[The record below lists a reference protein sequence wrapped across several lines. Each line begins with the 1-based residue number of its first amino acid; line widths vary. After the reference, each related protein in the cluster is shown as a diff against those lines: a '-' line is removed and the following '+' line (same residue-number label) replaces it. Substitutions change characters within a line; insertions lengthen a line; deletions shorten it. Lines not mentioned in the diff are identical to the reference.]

1 MFMEF
6 EVHNV
11 AKVREAKICLD
22 RIAVVAGP
30 NGSGKS
36 TIAKGILTLRD
47 TLRSLPYYVA
57 YKKASDL
64 LKTFFGYQAKR
75 EVAFP
80 SELSF
85 VVHVR
90 TLASGL
96 AHIEQPELLCKESFW
111 ENDEEVFNYFS
122 GHYPARQT
130 NQTTQDHET
139 WLRWIACD
147 DYTTLKKQ
155 ILEWLRDSAHSDEA
169 YGTFVISNAIKRVYC
184 GQVNL
189 LGTDTMPSFTLH
201 ETGAVFTAHFE
212 DWKYIPSSD
221 TMAVASDTYYLEPC
235 HILDELEPNPYQEQ
249 ELSLKRKRAHYGEVC
264 TPSWWDFAFLQ
275 RDANPTMEEA
285 QSQEARNA
293 LLRDLSRTLNGQLT
307 EQNRTLVFED
317 RSVNGQIY
325 IPNVASGMKSMAL
338 IARAIENGWIRER
351 DLLIIDEPESN
362 LHPEWQVRFA
372 EWLVE
377 LSDKLG
383 LRLLLNTHSP
393 YFLRAIERFCGRE
406 SMIGK
411 LHVYLMEQDRDAEG
425 NALPTFSAHDAT
437 EDIGEVYR
445 AMAKPFEEIE

>member
-1 MFMEF
+1 MEI

-36 TIAKGILTLRD
+36 TIAKGLLTLRD

-64 LKTFFGYQAKR
+64 LSTMTKR
-75 EVAFP
+75 YIMTDNLSSGVNYLISAFDFAT
-80 SELSF
+80 SEWIRL
-85 VVHVR
+85 
-90 TLASGL
+90 
-96 AHIEQPELLCKESFW
+96 EQPEVLCNCSFW
-111 ENDEEVFNYFS
+111 ENDNAVFNYFS
-122 GHYPARQT
+122 AYLPLRRD
-130 NQTTQDHET
+130 TQGRVNLEQ
-139 WLRWIACD
+139 LIATD
-147 DYTTLKKQ
+147 AYTALKGQ

-184 GQVNL
+184 NQIGL
-189 LGTDTMPSFTLH
+189 LGADAASSLTLH
-201 ETGAVFTAHFE
+201 ETDNVFSAYFE
-212 DWKYIPSSD
+212 NGKFLPFNKPITID
-221 TMAVASDTYYLEPC
+221 SDTYYLEPC

-249 ELSLKRKRAHYGEVC
+249 ELSFVSFKRKRAHYGEVC
-264 TPSWWDFAFLQ
+264 TPSWWDFANKV
-275 RDANPTMEEA
+275 RNANPTMEEA
-285 QSQEARNA
+285 QSQEARSA
-293 LLRDLSRTLNGQLT
+293 LLRDISGMLNGQLT
-307 EQNRTLVFED
+307 KQNQTLVFED

-411 LHVYLMEQDRDAEG
+411 LHVYLMEQDRGADG
-425 NALPTFSAHDAT
+425 TALPTFSAHDVT
-437 EDIGEVYR
+437 DDIGQVYR

>member
-1 MFMEF
+1 MEI

-11 AKVREAKICLD
+11 AKVRKAKICLD

-36 TIAKGILTLRD
+36 TIAKGVLTLRD

-64 LKTFFGYQAKR
+64 LATMAKTHIKINSESFELNYLIHAFG
-75 EVAFP
+75 
-80 SELSF
+80 L
-85 VVHVR
+85 
-90 TLASGL
+90 LASGWER
-96 AHIEQPELLCKESFW
+96 IEQPEELCKCSFW
-111 ENDEEVFNYFS
+111 ENDDAVFNYFS
-122 GHYPARQT
+122 VYLPLRQA
-130 NQTTQDHET
+130 NQDHVD
-139 WLRWIACD
+139 WKQLLASD
-147 DYTTLKKQ
+147 VYVALKKQ
-155 ILEWLRDSAHSDEA
+155 ILEWLRNPTHSDEA
-169 YGTFVISNAIKRVYC
+169 YETFVISNAIKRVYC
-184 GQVNL
+184 NQIGL
-189 LGTDTMPSFTLH
+189 LGADTAPSLILH
-201 ETGAVFTAHFE
+201 EADTVFAVCFE
-212 DWKYIPSSD
+212 DGKLLPSD
-221 TMAVASDTYYLEPC
+221 KTMTIDSDTYYLEPC

-249 ELSLKRKRAHYGEVC
+249 ELSFKRKRAHYGEIC
-264 TPSWWDFAFLQ
+264 TPSWWDFANKV
-275 RDANPTMEEA
+275 RNANPTMEEA

-307 EQNRTLVFED
+307 KQNRTLVFED

-325 IPNVASGMKSMAL
+325 IPNVASGAKSMAL

-411 LHVYLMEQDRDAEG
+411 LHVYLMEQDRGADG
-425 NALPTFSAHDAT
+425 TALPTFSAHDVT
-437 EDIGEVYR
+437 DDIGQVYR

>member
-1 MFMEF
+1 MEI

-22 RIAVVAGP
+22 RIAVIAGP

-36 TIAKGILTLRD
+36 TIAKGVLTLRD

-57 YKKASDL
+57 YKRASDL
-64 LKTFFGYQAKR
+64 LATISKR
-75 EVAFP
+75 YVTTESTSSGVSYLINAFD
-80 SELSF
+80 L
-85 VVHVR
+85 
-90 TLASGL
+90 LASGWRL
-96 AHIEQPELLCKESFW
+96 LKQPEELCKCSFW
-111 ENDEEVFNYFS
+111 ENDEAVLNYLSF
-122 GHYPARQT
+122 YFPLRRT
-130 NQTTQDHET
+130 NQERITLAQ
-139 WLRWIACD
+139 LAAD
-147 DYTTLKKQ
+147 DAYTTLKKQ
-155 ILEWLRDSAHSDEA
+155 ILEWLSNPAYSDEA

-184 GQVNL
+184 DQIGL
-189 LGTDTMPSFTLH
+189 LGSDAVSSLTLH
-201 ETGAVFTAHFE
+201 EADTAFAVCVE
-212 DWKYIPSSD
+212 DGRFLPFNKPITID
-221 TMAVASDTYYLEPC
+221 SDTYYLEPC
-235 HILDELEPNPYQEQ
+235 HILDEIVSLPYDEQ
-249 ELSLKRKRAHYGEVC
+249 IVGSSWKKRYYGEVC
-264 TPSWWDFAFLQ
+264 TPSWRDFANKV
-275 RDANPTMEEA
+275 RNANPTMEEA

-307 EQNRTLVFED
+307 KQNQTLVFED

-325 IPNVASGMKSMAL
+325 IPNVASGAKSMAL

-411 LHVYLMEQDRDAEG
+411 LHVYLMEQDRGADG
-425 NALPTFSAHDAT
+425 TALPTFSAHDVT
-437 EDIGEVYR
+437 DDIGQVYR

>member
-64 LKTFFGYQAKR
+64 LSTMAKR
-75 EVAFP
+75 P
-80 SELSF
+80 ITKDSLS
-85 VVHVR
+85 
-90 TLASGL
+90 SGL
-96 AHIEQPELLCKESFW
+96 TSFIYSFNLLTSGWRRIERPEELCNCSFW
-111 ENDEEVFNYFS
+111 ENDEAVFNYFS
-122 GHYPARQT
+122 DYLPLRQPD
-130 NQTTQDHET
+130 QDHVDWKQLIASDAYT
-139 WLRWIACD
+139 SLRRD
-147 DYTTLKKQ
+147 
-155 ILEWLRDSAHSDEA
+155 ILEWLRNPAYSNEV

-184 GQVNL
+184 NQVGL
-189 LGTDTMPSFTLH
+189 LWSDAMPSLSLH
-201 ETGAVFTAHFE
+201 EGGEIFTARFE
-212 DWKYIPSSD
+212 GRKTALSNSHMDIDSN
-221 TMAVASDTYYLEPC
+221 TYYLDTC
-235 HILDELEPNPYQEQ
+235 HILDELDSFSHQEQ
-249 ELSLKRKRAHYGEVC
+249 SQESPGRKAHYGEVC
-264 TPSWWDFAFLQ
+264 TPSWGDFANGA

-425 NALPTFSAHDAT
+425 NALPTFSAHDVT

>member
-1 MFMEF
+1 MVMEF

-85 VVHVR
+85 VTRVKSL
-90 TLASGL
+90 TIGL
-96 AHIEQPELLCKESFW
+96 MRIEQPELLCRPSFW
-111 ENDEEVFNYFS
+111 ENDEEVFAYFS
-122 GHYPARQT
+122 GYYSSQFT
-130 NQTTQDHET
+130 NQNNQEHEIWKRWVSSDAYVT
-139 WLRWIACD
+139 LR
-147 DYTTLKKQ
+147 KQ
-155 ILEWLRDSAHSDEA
+155 ILEWLCNPAHSDEA

-184 GQVNL
+184 NQIGL
-189 LGTDTMPSFTLH
+189 LSSNAVPMFTLH
-201 ETGAVFTAHFE
+201 EAGDAFSVCFE
-212 DWKYIPSSD
+212 DGRPVLSENHISID
-221 TMAVASDTYYLEPC
+221 SDTYYLDPC
-235 HILDELEPNPYQEQ
+235 HILDEIELYSRREQ
-249 ELSLKRKRAHYGEVC
+249 KSRSLGKSEHYGEVC
-264 TPSWWDFAFLQ
+264 TPSWGDFADGARNL
-275 RDANPTMEEA
+275 NPTMEEA
-285 QSQEARNA
+285 QLQEARNV
-293 LLRDLSRTLNGQLT
+293 LLRDISETLNGQLT
-307 EQNRTLVFED
+307 KQNRMLVFED

-393 YFLRAIERFCGRE
+393 YFLRAIERFCRRE

-425 NALPTFSAHDAT
+425 NALPTFSAHDVT